1 MKKTIFILLALIIVS
16 PTLIKA
22 SCDGVYGV
30 TGSEDKLIEVTCK
43 YEAKYNKRVLF
54 VQTGTA
60 IARLTMKLCCPRN
73 VQIGDVC
80 YIQSLQETN
89 DDGSSNYYNGS
100 FYDSFP
106 VAGHESGCMNSIE
119 ASTNWYDH
127 FFSTEHPDLTL
138 VECDSGDDFCYRL
151 TDYDREVVPIDSG
164 KYDDIVSCRDA
175 DYKYIKECGCMP
187 ASLTDLT
194 SRLYMLIK
202 IAAPALLLVIGGFDL
217 IKAMSAQD
225 EKAINKARQKLVKK
239 FIAAA
244 AVFLIFTLIQFIVST
259 FANNV
264 TDTMKCL
271 DYLLNGYVA

>member
-1 MKKTIFILLALIIVS
+1 M
-16 PTLIKA
+16 
-22 SCDGVYGV
+22 
-30 TGSEDKLIEVTCK
+30 
-43 YEAKYNKRVLF
+43 KRVLLFTIILFIFSPIF
-54 VQTGTA
+54 VKAEIDCGKYQSSFSTSTPQADVKVDGTTVKYR
-60 IARLTMKLCCPRN
+60 IPITSFSTWSR
-73 VQIGDVC
+73 VI
-80 YIQSLQETN
+80 
-89 DDGSSNYYNGS
+89 GSSSECPTIIYCVCNGS
-100 FYDSFP
+100 TCDSDTCYLAERSDAYYTWTP
-106 VAGHESGCMNSIE
+106 VAAPEPE
-119 ASTNWYDH
+119 APPM
-127 FFSTEHPDLTL
+127 E
-138 VECDSGDDFCYRL
+138 E
-151 TDYDREVVPIDSG
+151 SG

-225 EKAINKARQKLVKK
+225 ESAINKARQKLVKK

-264 TDTMKCL
+264 SDTMKCL
-271 DYLLNGYVA
+271 DYILNGYVA

>member
-1 MKKTIFILLALIIVS
+1 M
-16 PTLIKA
+16 
-22 SCDGVYGV
+22 
-30 TGSEDKLIEVTCK
+30 EE
-43 YEAKYNKRVLF
+43 
-54 VQTGTA
+54 
-60 IARLTMKLCCPRN
+60 
-73 VQIGDVC
+73 
-80 YIQSLQETN
+80 
-89 DDGSSNYYNGS
+89 
-100 FYDSFP
+100 
-106 VAGHESGCMNSIE
+106 
-119 ASTNWYDH
+119 
-127 FFSTEHPDLTL
+127 
-138 VECDSGDDFCYRL
+138 
-151 TDYDREVVPIDSG
+151 SG

-225 EKAINKARQKLVKK
+225 ESAINKARQKLVKK

-264 TDTMKCL
+264 SDTMKCL
-271 DYLLNGYVA
+271 DYILNGYVA